1 MNICTRILVHLC
13 LALLPVGHCLENFEM
28 THLAQVNPTEKDK
41 EKPARLLSRCI
52 ASLRLELNQQ
62 KMASTAKALVFPSCG
77 CMCMCVR
84 ISTVTA

>member
-1 MNICTRILVHLC
+1 MSICTWILVHFC
-13 LALLPVGHCLENFEM
+13 LAKLSVGHCLEKFEM

-62 KMASTAKALVFPSCG
+62 KMASTAKALFFPSCG
-77 CMCMCVR
+77 SVCV
-84 ISTVTA
+84 IGLAQ